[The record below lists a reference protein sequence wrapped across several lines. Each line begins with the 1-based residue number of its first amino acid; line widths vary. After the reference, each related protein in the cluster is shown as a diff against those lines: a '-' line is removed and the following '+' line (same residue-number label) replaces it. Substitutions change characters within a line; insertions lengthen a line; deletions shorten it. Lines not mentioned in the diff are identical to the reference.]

1 MITGRARIIHE
12 RNSAKPLGVRAACRR
27 PASEGW
33 SKLQHSEGA
42 FGTGSSFRSER
53 NA

>member
-1 MITGRARIIHE
+1 MRTSLASIVHE

-42 FGTGSSFRSER
+42 FGTGSSFSSER
-53 NA
+53 SA